1 MTILL
6 DLGML
11 QDDIELKK
19 REILYVLVPLL
30 IYQKEKHELLLGI
43 QEWSLIQFHNHGFD

>member
-19 REILYVLVPLL
+19 REVHYVLVPLF
-30 IYQKEKHELLLGI
+30 IYQKEKHELPLGI
-43 QEWSLIQFHNHGFD
+43 QEAYLIQFHNRGFD

>member
-19 REILYVLVPLL
+19 KEVLYVLVPLL
-30 IYQKEKHELLLGI
+30 IYQKEKHELPLGI
-43 QEWSLIQFHNHGFD
+43 QEAYLIQFHNRGFD

>member
-19 REILYVLVPLL
+19 REVLYVLVPLL

-43 QEWSLIQFHNHGFD
+43 QEVISNTIS